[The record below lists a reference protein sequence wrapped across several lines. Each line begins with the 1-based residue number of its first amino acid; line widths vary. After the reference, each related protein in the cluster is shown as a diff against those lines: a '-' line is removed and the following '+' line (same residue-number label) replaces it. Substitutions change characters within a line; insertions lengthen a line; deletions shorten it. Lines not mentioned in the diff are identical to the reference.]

1 MILLY
6 VSLFLRE
13 KRVLDG
19 GVMVL
24 LYRDQEGVME
34 IEVSMENEG
43 LFWS

>member
-1 MILLY
+1 M
-6 VSLFLRE
+6 SLFLRE